1 MMRVGGLLCRSLLAT
16 VGTPQSIHSALSGTG
31 KQQEQRD
38 DPSHDVHYG
47 PK

>member
-1 MMRVGGLLCRSLLAT
+1 MRVGGLLGRSLLAA
-16 VGTPQSIHSALSGTG
+16 VGTPESVHSALSGTG

-38 DPSHDVHYG
+38 DPSHDPHYA